1 MQITFIHCH
10 VHVKMA
16 LIPVYGKATTTIRR
30 SGNAEIRMTDR
41 AGTKLLDNTVN
52 SSFYDKYF

>member
-1 MQITFIHCH
+1 
-10 VHVKMA
+10 MA